1 MQKWQ
6 LNKMFEASNEFGKM
20 GNTEL
25 LKALSKRVAKV
36 DVLNSVGMSIPSYNY
51 SIKAYQKKTY

>member
-1 MQKWQ
+1 
-6 LNKMFEASNEFGKM
+6 MFEASNEFGKM